1 MERQTTYYPN
11 LTIDRASTAG
21 VVGVVPYAVIDLQSQ
36 VALSIIGIILVLV
49 GLPLV
54 G

>member
-11 LTIDRASTAG
+11 PTSDRASTAG
-21 VVGVVPYAVIDLQSQ
+21 VVGVVPYAVIDLELQIT
-36 VALSIIGIILVLV
+36 LSIIGIILVLV